1 MMTLAE
7 LVDQGRQLML
17 ETGWGGCEV
26 IVLNEGGEP
35 IKVKGALYWD
45 EKFEGFILNCMS
57 L

>member
-1 MMTLAE
+1 MITLAE

-17 ETGWGGCEV
+17 ETGWGSCEV
-26 IVLNEGGEP
+26 IVLNEHGEP

-45 EKFEGFILNCMS
+45 EKFEGFILNCVS